1 MPAIEIWGPA
11 TWTLFHTLIEQLN
24 EEAFIFVAPQMY
36 AQFVKICRLL
46 PCPECAQD
54 ATQFLAKINSSH
66 IKSKIDFR
74 NTFYLFHNWV
84 NAKKRKPLFN
94 YSNIQIYGKYN
105 IIVVFNKFL
114 SVYHTKGNM
123 KMLNESFQRN
133 LTVNSFKG
141 WFTSVISA
149 FMPSPPKPVE
159 EVKPA
164 VEESPTITEE
174 NAAILEE
181 TKEPVQEEPVIKEEP
196 VIQEESIVQ
205 EEPVVEEEPVI
216 KKEPVVEKEP
226 VIKEEPVVEEE
237 SIVQEEPVVEEEPVI
252 KEESIVQEEPVVEE
266 TSNQETIKEETTVE
280 EEVLTL
286 EKPIDEEEEVKPK
299 GKKGRKPKK

>member
-1 MPAIEIWGPA
+1 MPAIEIWGA
-11 TWTLFHTLIEQLN
+11 AVWTSFHTLIEQLN

-36 AQFVKICRLL
+36 SQFVKICRLL

-123 KMLNESFQRN
+123 KMLTESFQRN

-159 EVKPA
+159 EVKPDF
-164 VEESPTITEE
+164 EESPTITEE

-181 TKEPVQEEPVIKEEP
+181 NKEEIKSIVKEESVVEEEIKPVVQEEKPVVEKEKPIVEEEIKP
-196 VIQEESIVQ
+196 IVE
-205 EEPVVEEEPVI
+205 EEPVVEEEIKPVI
-216 KKEPVVEKEP
+216 R
-226 VIKEEPVVEEE
+226 
-237 SIVQEEPVVEEEPVI
+237 
-252 KEESIVQEEPVVEE
+252 
-266 TSNQETIKEETTVE
+266 E

-286 EKPIDEEEEVKPK
+286 EKPVEEEEVKPK
-299 GKKGRKPKK
+299 GKKGRKGKK

>member
-11 TWTLFHTLIEQLN
+11 VWTLFHTLIEQLN

-66 IKSKIDFR
+66 IKSKNDFR

-133 LTVNSFKG
+133 LTVNSFKS

-159 EVKPA
+159 EVKPV
-164 VEESPTITEE
+164 VEEEIKPVVEE
-174 NAAILEE
+174 EIKPVVEE
-181 TKEPVQEEPVIKEEP
+181 EVKTVVEEEVKSVVEEEKPVVEEEKPVVEEEKP
-196 VIQEESIVQ
+196 VVEEEVKS
-205 EEPVVEEEPVI
+205 VVEEEPVI
-216 KKEPVVEKEP
+216 R
-226 VIKEEPVVEEE
+226 
-237 SIVQEEPVVEEEPVI
+237 
-252 KEESIVQEEPVVEE
+252 
-266 TSNQETIKEETTVE
+266 E

-286 EKPIDEEEEVKPK
+286 ENPIEEEVKEEEVKPK
-299 GKKGRKPKK
+299 GKKGRKGKK

>member
-11 TWTLFHTLIEQLN
+11 VWTLFHTLIEQLN
-24 EEAFIFVAPQMY
+24 EEAFTFVAPQMY

-123 KMLNESFQRN
+123 KMLAESFQRN
-133 LTVNSFKG
+133 LTVSSFKG

-159 EVKPA
+159 EVKP
-164 VEESPTITEE
+164 VIEEFPTITEE

-181 TKEPVQEEPVIKEEP
+181 NKEDIK
-196 VIQEESIVQ
+196 
-205 EEPVVEEEPVI
+205 PVVEEEI
-216 KKEPVVEKEP
+216 KTDVQEE
-226 VIKEEPVVEEE
+226 IKPVVEEE
-237 SIVQEEPVVEEEPVI
+237 IKTVVQEEEVLTLEKSVV
-252 KEESIVQEEPVVEE
+252 Q
-266 TSNQETIKEETTVE
+266 E

-286 EKPIDEEEEVKPK
+286 EKPVEEEVKEEVKEEEEEVKPK